1 MKRNRK
7 LATLIKCVNEKLPV
21 LKTLT
26 QRRPDLYKSAICILC
41 NKDHEED
48 QDHLAT
54 CSEHEKGWE
63 STENMSIDLAWTVLA
78 EETQRK
84 TSKEE
89 LKKLL
94 WGTLKKEKL
103 ASRSKII
110 KGLTQEK
117 TKKSV
122 QDITQLLKETR
133 NFITVFTNAAWN
145 DFFENIW
152 KK

>member
-26 QRRPDLYKSAICILC
+26 QRRPDLYKNANCILC

-48 QDHLAT
+48 QDHLAI
-54 CSEHEKGWE
+54 CSEHEKGWKD
-63 STENMSIDLAWTVLA
+63 TENMSIDLAWTVLT
-78 EETQRK
+78 EETQRNS
-84 TSKEE
+84 SKED

-94 WGTLKKEKL
+94 WETSKEEKS

-110 KGLTQEK
+110 KGL
-117 TKKSV
+117 
-122 QDITQLLKETR
+122 I
-133 NFITVFTNAAWN
+133 
-145 DFFENIW
+145 
-152 KK
+152 